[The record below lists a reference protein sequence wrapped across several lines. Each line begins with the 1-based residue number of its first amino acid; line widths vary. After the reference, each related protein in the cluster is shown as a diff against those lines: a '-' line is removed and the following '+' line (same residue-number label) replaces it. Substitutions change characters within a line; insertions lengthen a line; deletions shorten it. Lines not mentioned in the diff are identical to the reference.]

1 MRDIRDYKGTERFV
15 DGSAEAGGA
24 ATGQGTL
31 DAADREQAAADASA
45 EAPAGAV
52 PGSRRPRFAPGSQVL
67 VRDEQWLVKRV
78 ADTTYDGWMVE
89 VTGVSSLVRGT
100 DAVFYERLDQIEP
113 LDPDKTRLVPDS
125 SPNHRTARLYL
136 EAVIRKTALPQTEHG
151 LALADNF
158 LMDQQTHQLRPAQLA
173 LSMENPQP
181 RILVADVVG
190 LGKTLEI
197 GILLAELI
205 RRGRGERILVV
216 TPAHVLEQFQRELW
230 TRFSIPLV
238 RLDST
243 GIQRIQQDIPAGR
256 NPFAYFKRAIISVDT
271 LKSDVYAHHLE
282 NTDWDAVVIDESHN
296 LVNRGT
302 KNNTL
307 ARLLARRTDALVLAS
322 ATPHNGD
329 GESFAELIGMLDEA
343 AIADTA
349 DYDVKDLGHLYI
361 RRTKTDPEVRD
372 SLKGAWADRG
382 PSRPVIAKATAKE
395 QAVLEELAARWIPR
409 DPAASSVCADPM
421 VAYNLLKAFLSSHRA
436 LQDSIAA
443 RTKTLAKPLKGRR
456 NQDPAKLEAARQ
468 IERKA
473 IVDLACLAD
482 DLGDDDSCKL
492 DALVEALKEIGV
504 GPGSDTRVVVFSE
517 RVPTLKWLAET
528 VPARLGF
535 PAAKQLEPSER
546 KSRPWKAYGGVVE
559 VMHGDATGEDEQK
572 RIVEDFGLR
581 TAPVRLLFT
590 GDVASEGVNL
600 HQQCHQLIHYDLPW
614 SLIRIEQ
621 RNGRI
626 DRYGQEKNPQFR
638 ALVLTGDVEWRT
650 DAETGESLPLDDRL
664 VGAKLL
670 AREEEA
676 HRIEGTAEAVT
687 GIYRAK
693 EEDDRLTRDLIAGRT
708 VEESIKQSSA
718 AGGGAKAMLGRLLG
732 NVGAKKPTDDVP
744 RATVPSLFG
753 TGGGGGTAATADY
766 FDEALRQVCHPIS
779 PDIALKLRREKDGTI
794 AFEPPPDL
802 LHRLKALPKS
812 YLTEQQILPTANKE
826 ARIRLTFD
834 KGLAAK
840 RLKVAREDSES
851 QWPNV
856 SHVSD
861 VHPVLD
867 WVTDK
872 ALAALRHDEAFVL
885 AFDPDA
891 DKAAAIDPAL
901 PDALDGPVYLL
912 QGIYSNKAG
921 RPTVVEWMA
930 VTGLPDAPRV
940 HRIDAAFL
948 AACRVGPA
956 MPGRA
961 APVNLAHLQ
970 SLVPAAVEQARRF
983 LTDREAEYAQQI
995 DAVLAPYEKRVTE
1008 WKQTALFTAAARR
1021 SQKAKNDVN
1030 LTADRR
1036 RTLIRSLRTSG
1047 APLLRLLAVLEPL
1060 TATPVPPPTAVPAA
1074 TALPDAGETTA
1085 R

>member
-1 MRDIRDYKGTERFV
+1 
-15 DGSAEAGGA
+15 
-24 ATGQGTL
+24 
-31 DAADREQAAADASA
+31 
-45 EAPAGAV
+45 
-52 PGSRRPRFAPGSQVL
+52 
-67 VRDEQWLVKRV
+67 
-78 ADTTYDGWMVE
+78 MVE

-100 DAVFYERLDQIEP
+100 DAVFYERLDQIDP
-113 LDPDKTRLVPDS
+113 LDPDKTRLVADS
-125 SPNHRTARLYL
+125 SPNHRKARLYL
-136 EAVIRKTALPQTEHG
+136 EAVIRKTALPQTQHG
-151 LALADNF
+151 LALAENF

-173 LSMENPQP
+173 LSMENPLP
-181 RILVADVVG
+181 RILIADVVG

-302 KNNTL
+302 KNNAL

-329 GESFAELIGMLDEA
+329 GESFAELVGMLDEA
-343 AIADTA
+343 AIADPTS
-349 DYDVKDLGHLYI
+349 YDVKDLGHLYI

-382 PSRPVIAKATAKE
+382 PSQPVIAKATAAE

-409 DPAASSVCADPM
+409 DAAASSVCVDSM
-421 VAYNLLKAFLSSHRA
+421 VAYNLLKAFLSSYKA
-436 LQDSIAA
+436 LQESIET
-443 RTKTLAKPLKGRR
+443 RTKTLSKPLKGRKG
-456 NQDPAKLEAARQ
+456 QDPAQLEAARR
-468 IERKA
+468 IEQAA
-473 IVDLACLAD
+473 IVDLERLAAN
-482 DLGDDDSCKL
+482 LGDDDSSKL
-492 DALVEALKEIGV
+492 DALVETLRDIGV
-504 GPGSDTRVVVFSE
+504 GPGSDTRIVVFSE

-535 PAAKQLEPSER
+535 RATQKLDEGERDAK
-546 KSRPWKAYGGVVE
+546 PWKAYGGVVE

-572 RIVEDFGLR
+572 RIVEEFGLR
-581 TAPVRLLFT
+581 TVPVRLLFT

-600 HQQCHQLIHYDLPW
+600 HQECHQLIHYDLPW

-626 DRYGQEKNPQFR
+626 DRYGQKTKPQFR
-638 ALVLTGDVEWRT
+638 ALVLTSDLEWRT
-650 DAETGESLPLDDRL
+650 DPQTGEPLPLDDRL

-676 HRIEGTAEAVT
+676 HRIAGTAEAVT
-687 GIYRAK
+687 GIYRSK
-693 EEDDRLTRDLIAGRT
+693 EEEDRLTRDLIAGRT
-708 VEESIKQSSA
+708 VEESITRSA
-718 AGGGAKAMLGRLLG
+718 AGGGVKGMLARAMG

-744 RATVPSLFG
+744 RAVVPTLFG
-753 TGGGGGTAATADY
+753 APGASGGSAATAAY
-766 FDEALRQVCHPIS
+766 FDEALRQVCAPIS

-794 AFEPPPDL
+794 AFQPPSDL
-802 LHRLKALPKS
+802 LYRLKALPKS
-812 YLTEQQILPTANKE
+812 YLMEQQILPTANKE
-826 ARIRLTFD
+826 GRIRLTFD

-840 RLKVAREDSES
+840 RLDVARKDSNS

-856 SHVSD
+856 SYVSD

-867 WVTDK
+867 WITDK

-885 AFDPDA
+885 AFDPDL
-891 DKAAAIDPAL
+891 DKAADLDPQLPSAL
-901 PDALDGPVYLL
+901 HGPLYFV
-912 QGIYSNKAG
+912 QGIYSNKEG

-930 VTGLPDAPRV
+930 VTGLPDTPRV
-940 HRIDAAFL
+940 HRINDAFL
-948 AACRVGPA
+948 AACGVGPA

-961 APVNLAHLQ
+961 TPVNLLRLQ
-970 SLVPAAVEQARRF
+970 SLVPNAVAEARKF
-983 LTDREAEYAQQI
+983 LESQESAYAQEI
-995 DAVLAPYEKRVTE
+995 DAVLAPYEKKVTE
-1008 WKQTALFTAAARR
+1008 WRQAALFTAAARR
-1021 SQKAKNDVN
+1021 SHKARQDVD
-1030 LTADRR
+1030 LRASRR

-1060 TATPVPPPTAVPAA
+1060 SATPTLSPTDELAETAA
-1074 TALPDAGETTA
+1074 TAPSDAGETTA

>member
-1 MRDIRDYKGTERFV
+1 MRDIRDDEGTERFV
-15 DGSAEAGGA
+15 SGAEVVGGV
-24 ATGQGTL
+24 ATGQGTF
-31 DAADREQAAADASA
+31 DSVDREQIAPDASA
-45 EAPAGAV
+45 DAPAGAV
-52 PGSRRPRFAPGSQVL
+52 SRSHRPRFAAGSQVL
-67 VRDEQWLVKRV
+67 VRDEQWLVKKV

-89 VTGVSSLVRGT
+89 VTGVSSLVRGM
-100 DAVFYERLDQIEP
+100 DAVFYEKLDQIEP
-113 LDPDKTRLVPDS
+113 LDPNRTRLVPDS
-125 SPNHRTARLYL
+125 SPNHRKARLYL

-151 LALADNF
+151 LALVGNF

-181 RILVADVVG
+181 RVLVADVVG

-197 GILLAELI
+197 GVLLAELI

-282 NTDWDAVVIDESHN
+282 NTEWDAVVIDESHN
-296 LVNRGT
+296 LVNRNT
-302 KNNTL
+302 KNNSL
-307 ARLLARRTDALVLAS
+307 ARLLARRSDAFILAS

-343 AIADTA
+343 AIADPSS
-349 DYDVKDLGHLYI
+349 YDVKDLGHLYI

-372 SLKGAWADRG
+372 SLKGSWADRG
-382 PSRPVIAKATAKE
+382 PSRPVIAKVTAKE

-409 DPAASSVCADPM
+409 DPAASSVCVDSM

-436 LQDSIAA
+436 LQVSITA
-443 RTKTLAKPLKGRR
+443 RTKTLDKPLKGRKG
-456 NQDPAKLEAARQ
+456 QDPAKLEAARR
-468 IERKA
+468 IEQKA
-473 IVDLACLAD
+473 IVDLARLAD
-482 DLGDDDSCKL
+482 DLGDDDSSKL
-492 DALVEALKEIGV
+492 DALVQQLKEIGV

-517 RVPTLKWLAET
+517 RIPTLKWLAET

-535 PAAKQLEPSER
+535 RAATPLEPGER
-546 KSRPWKAYGGVVE
+546 KSKPWKAYGGVVE
-559 VMHGDATGEDEQK
+559 VMHGDATGEDEQQ
-572 RIVEDFGLR
+572 RIVEGFGLR

-626 DRYGQEKNPQFR
+626 DRYGQKERPQFR
-638 ALVLTGDVEWRT
+638 ALVLTSDVEWRT
-650 DAETGESLPLDDRL
+650 DDTTGAPLPLDDRL

-693 EEDDRLTRDLIAGRT
+693 EEEDRLTRDLIAGHT

-718 AGGGAKAMLGRLLG
+718 AGGGVKAMLARAMG

-753 TGGGGGTAATADY
+753 TVGGAAATSDY

-794 AFEPPPDL
+794 AFRPPSDL
-802 LHRLKALPKS
+802 LYRLKALPKS
-812 YLTEQQILPTANKE
+812 YLIEQEILPTSQRE
-826 ARIRLTFD
+826 GRFRLSFD

-840 RLKVAREDSES
+840 RLEVAREDSDS

-856 SHVSD
+856 SYVSD

-891 DKAAAIDPAL
+891 DKAADIDPEL
-901 PDALDGPVYLL
+901 PAALDGPVYLL

-940 HRIDAAFL
+940 HRMDDAFL
-948 AACRVGPA
+948 GACRVGPA

-961 APVNLAHLQ
+961 VAVNRELLQ
-970 SLVPAAVEQARRF
+970 SWVPAAVAEARRF
-983 LTDREAEYAQQI
+983 LEGREAEYARQI
-995 DAVLAPYEKRVTE
+995 DTVLAPYEKRVTE
-1008 WKQTALFTAAARR
+1008 WKQAALFTPAARR
-1021 SQKAKNDVN
+1021 SQKAKNDVS

-1060 TATPVPPPTAVPAA
+1060 TATPAPSTAVPAA

-1085 R
+1085 

>member
-1 MRDIRDYKGTERFV
+1 MGDSSNNTEVERLV
-15 DGSAEAGGA
+15 GGSSAVGDGVVKQGSFDSVGGA
-24 ATGQGTL
+24 Q
-31 DAADREQAAADASA
+31 
-45 EAPAGAV
+45 APADGTASR
-52 PGSRRPRFAPGSQVL
+52 SRRPRFAPGSQVM
-67 VRDEQWLVKRV
+67 VRDEQWLVKKV
-78 ADTTYDGWMVE
+78 ADTPYDGWMVE

-100 DAVFYERLDQIEP
+100 EAVFYEKLDQIEP
-113 LDPDKTRLVPDS
+113 LDPHKTRLVSDS
-125 SPNHRTARLYL
+125 SPNHRKARLYL

-181 RILVADVVG
+181 RVLIADVVG

-230 TRFSIPLV
+230 TRFSLPLV

-302 KNNTL
+302 KNNSL
-307 ARLLARRTDALVLAS
+307 ARLLARRTDSLILAS

-329 GESFAELIGMLDEA
+329 GESFAELIRMLDEA
-343 AIADTA
+343 AIADPTA
-349 DYDVKDLGHLYI
+349 YDVKDLGHLYI
-361 RRTKTDPEVRD
+361 RRTKTDPEVRE
-372 SLKGAWADRG
+372 SLKEDTWADRG
-382 PSRPVIAKATAKE
+382 PSKPVPAQATAKE
-395 QAVLEELAARWIPR
+395 TAVLEELATRWIPR
-409 DPAASSVCADPM
+409 DPEASSVCVDSM

-436 LQDSIAA
+436 FQHSIEA
-443 RTKTLAKPLKGRR
+443 RDLTLGKPLKGRR
-456 NQDPAKLEAARQ
+456 GQDPAKLEAARR
-468 IERKA
+468 IEREA
-473 IVDLACLAD
+473 LLDLARLAGE
-482 DLGDDDSCKL
+482 LGDDDSSKL
-492 DALVEALKEIGV
+492 DALVEALKDIGV

-535 PAAKQLEPSER
+535 RATKQLEAGEK
-546 KSRPWKAYGGVVE
+546 KSKPWKAYGGIVE

-572 RIVEDFGLR
+572 RIVEHFGLR

-626 DRYGQEKNPQFR
+626 DRYGQKTRPNFR

-650 DAETGESLPLDDRL
+650 DEKTGEPLPLDDRL

-670 AREEEA
+670 AREEKA
-676 HRIEGTAEAVT
+676 HQIEGTAEAVT
-687 GIYRAK
+687 GIHRAK
-693 EEDDRLTRDLIAGRT
+693 EEEDRLTRDLIAGRT

-718 AGGGAKAMLGRLLG
+718 GGGAKAMLGQLMG

-744 RATVPSLFG
+744 RAAVPGLFG
-753 TGGGGGTAATADY
+753 PAGSAAATSDY
-766 FDEALRQVCHPIS
+766 FDEALRQVCHPVG

-794 AFEPPPDL
+794 AFEPPSDL

-812 YLTEQQILPTANKE
+812 YLTEQKILPTAQKE
-826 ARIRLTFD
+826 GRIRLTFD
-834 KGLAAK
+834 KGLADK
-840 RLKVAREDSES
+840 RLEAAREDSTS

-856 SHVSD
+856 SYVSD

-885 AFDPDA
+885 AFDPDKT
-891 DKAAAIDPAL
+891 KAAALDPEL
-901 PDALDGPVYLL
+901 PAALDGPVYLL
-912 QGIYSNKAG
+912 QGIYSNKLG

-930 VTGLPDAPRV
+930 VTGLPDTPRV
-940 HRIDAAFL
+940 HRIDDAFL
-948 AACRVGPA
+948 AACRVGPS

-961 APVNLAHLQ
+961 TPVNLDLLQ
-970 SLVPAAVEQARRF
+970 SRVPDAVEEARRF
-983 LTDREAEYAQQI
+983 LTDRQAEYGQQI

-1036 RTLIRSLRTSG
+1036 KTLIKSLRTSG
-1047 APLLRLLAVLEPL
+1047 APLIRLLAVLEPL
-1060 TATPVPPPTAVPAA
+1060 AATPAPPAAEPAA
-1074 TALPDAGETTA
+1074 TATPDAGETTD

>member
-1 MRDIRDYKGTERFV
+1 MSGTEV
-15 DGSAEAGGA
+15 AGVA
-24 ATGQGTL
+24 AGQGTL
-31 DAADREQAAADASA
+31 DSVSHGATAPDAAPDALH
-45 EAPAGAV
+45 PAV
-52 PGSRRPRFAPGSQVL
+52 PRPRRPLFAPGTQVL
-67 VRDEQWLVKRV
+67 VRDEQWLVKKV

-89 VTGVSSLVRGT
+89 VTGVSSLVRGM
-100 DAVFYERLDQIEP
+100 DAVFYERLDHIEP

-125 SPNHRTARLYL
+125 SPNHRKARLYL

-151 LALADNF
+151 LALVGNF

-181 RILVADVVG
+181 RVLVADVVG

-216 TPAHVLEQFQRELW
+216 TPAQVLEQFQRELW

-282 NTDWDAVVIDESHN
+282 NTEWDAVVIDESHN

-307 ARLLARRTDALVLAS
+307 ARTIARRTDSLILAS

-329 GESFAELIGMLDEA
+329 PESFAELIGMLDEA
-343 AIADTA
+343 AIADSSS
-349 DYDVKDLGHLYI
+349 YEVKNLGHLYI
-361 RRTKTDPEVRD
+361 RRTKTDREVRD
-372 SLKGAWADRG
+372 SLKGVWADRG
-382 PSRPVIAKATAKE
+382 PSSPVVAKATKKE
-395 QAVLEELAARWIPR
+395 EAVLEELAARWIPR

-436 LQDSIAA
+436 FQASVTA
-443 RTKTLAKPLKGRR
+443 RTESLKKPLKVRKG
-456 NQDPAKLEAARQ
+456 QDPVKLEAARRV
-468 IERKA
+468 EREA
-473 IVDLACLAD
+473 IVDLGSLAAG
-482 DLGDDDSCKL
+482 LGDDDSCKL
-492 DALVEALKEIGV
+492 DVLVEVLKKIGV

-517 RVPTLKWLAET
+517 RVPTLTWLAET

-535 PAAKQLEPSER
+535 ARTRELEVADK
-546 KSRPWKAYGGVVE
+546 KSKPWKAYDGVVE
-559 VMHGDATGEDEQK
+559 VMHGDATGEDEQR
-572 RIVEDFGLR
+572 RIVESFGLR
-581 TAPVRLLFT
+581 SAPVRLLFT

-626 DRYGQEKNPQFR
+626 DRYGQKQNPHFR
-638 ALVLTGDVEWRT
+638 ALVLTSDAKWRT
-650 DAETGESLPLDDRL
+650 DPTTGDAVPLDDRL

-670 AREEEA
+670 DREKEA

-687 GIYRAK
+687 GMYRAK
-693 EEDDRLTRDLIAGRT
+693 EEEDRLTRDLIAGRT
-708 VEESIKQSSA
+708 VEESIKASS
-718 AGGGAKAMLGRLLG
+718 AGGGAKAMLGKLMG

-744 RATVPSLFG
+744 RASVPSLFG
-753 TGGGGGTAATADY
+753 TAGGTAATSDY
-766 FDEALRQVCHPIS
+766 FDEALRQVCYPLS
-779 PDIALKLRREKDGTI
+779 PDIALKLRRDKDGTL
-794 AFEPPPDL
+794 AFQPPSDL
-802 LHRLKALPKS
+802 LYRLKALPKS
-812 YLTEQQILPTANKE
+812 YLTEQGIMPTANKE

-834 KGLAAK
+834 RGLAAE
-840 RLKVAREDSES
+840 RLKAAREESGS

-856 SHVSD
+856 SFVSD

-885 AFDPDA
+885 AFDPDPA
-891 DKAAAIDPAL
+891 KAAEIAPELPA
-901 PDALDGPVYLL
+901 ALDGPVYLV

-930 VTGLPDAPRV
+930 VTGLPGAPRTY
-940 HRIDAAFL
+940 RMDNAFL
-948 AACRVGPA
+948 TACRVGPG

-961 APVNLAHLQ
+961 APVNRELLQ
-970 SLVPAAVEQARRF
+970 SWVPTAVGEARRF
-983 LTDREAEYAQQI
+983 LEGREADYTRQI
-995 DAVLAPYEKRVTE
+995 DAILAPYEKRVTE
-1008 WKQTALFTAAARR
+1008 WKQAALFTPAARR

-1030 LTADRR
+1030 LTAARR
-1036 RTLIRSLRTSG
+1036 RTLIRSLRTAG

-1060 TATPVPPPTAVPAA
+1060 TATPAPQPAAVPAEPAA
-1074 TALPDAGETTA
+1074 TDLPDAGEKTA